1 MSLISDLL
9 SKVKRQDP
17 RRDIPPLLKE
27 AVMHTTAD
35 RKARSRFMIPLA
47 IAAFAAA
54 AGVGAIF
61 LMDFFQEPAPV
72 SRTPMKTTEVSPPA
86 APATSS
92 IVQQPEA
99 VVAAAVPKVDEKRS
113 MQAAEQKLQKIETAP
128 PVVRKKTTPRGP
140 VKTSVAAGLVENR
153 DEARQVK
160 TFSKGKPD
168 QAKKTE
174 GISRWDRDLYLYAA
188 RTYEMQKN
196 YQGAI
201 SNYRKLLALDPR
213 NYIIMNNLSSA
224 LIRAGAYEEAIGYAQ
239 RALQNRRDY
248 LFPHINLGIAYSQL
262 GKYAEGE
269 GYLRQALSTDPT
281 NRLALLNLGLL
292 QEKRN
297 ALDSAREVFARLSD
311 AGDTQG
317 YLGLARIAEK
327 QGQTAD
333 AIQLYQTAL
342 SMESRESPLW
352 AIANERLWQ
361 LSK

>member
-17 RRDIPPLLKE
+17 KRDVPPLLKE
-27 AVMHTTAD
+27 VVMQTTAA

-61 LMDFFQEPAPV
+61 LMDFFQAPAPV
-72 SRTPMKTTEVSPPA
+72 SRTPVKMTEVSPPVSPA
-86 APATSS
+86 ATS

-99 VVAAAVPKVDEKRS
+99 VVAADVPKTDEKQS
-113 MQAAEQKLQKIETAP
+113 MQAAEHKPQKIKAA
-128 PVVRKKTTPRGP
+128 PVVRRKTAPRSP
-140 VKTSVAAGLVENR
+140 ANTSVTAELVENR
-153 DEARQVK
+153 DETRQEK
-160 TFSKGKPD
+160 ASGKGKPD
-168 QAKKTE
+168 QTEKTE
-174 GISRWDRDLYLYAA
+174 AITRQDRDLYLYTA

-196 YQGAI
+196 YQGAV
-201 SNYRKLLALDPR
+201 SNYRKVLAMDPG
-213 NYIIMNNLSSA
+213 NYIVMNNLAGA
-224 LIRAGAYEEAIGYAQ
+224 LILAGAYEEAIGYAQ
-239 RALQNRRDY
+239 QALQIRKDY
-248 LFPHINLGIAYSQL
+248 LFSHINMGIAYSQL

-269 GYLRQALSTDPT
+269 GYIRQALSTDPA
-281 NRLALLNLGLL
+281 NRFALLNLGLL

-297 ALDSAREVFARLSD
+297 VLDGAREVFARLSD

-327 QGQTAD
+327 QGKTAD
-333 AIQLYQTAL
+333 AIRFYQTAM

-352 AIANERLWQ
+352 SIANDRLWQ

>member
-9 SKVKRQDP
+9 SKVNRQDP
-17 RRDIPPLLKE
+17 KRDVPPLLKE
-27 AVMHTTAD
+27 AVMQKTAD
-35 RKARSRFMIPLA
+35 RKTRSRFMIPIA

-61 LMDFFQEPAPV
+61 LMDFSHEPAPV
-72 SRTPMKTTEVSPPA
+72 SRTPVKTTEVSHPVAPA
-86 APATSS
+86 ATSV
-92 IVQQPEA
+92 VQQPET
-99 VVAAAVPKVDEKRS
+99 VVAAAVPKADEKRT
-113 MQAAEQKLQKIETAP
+113 MQAAEHKPQKIETAP
-128 PVVRKKTTPRGP
+128 VVRRKTTPRSP
-140 VKTSVAAGLVENR
+140 VKTSVTAGSVENR
-153 DEARQVK
+153 DETRQQK
-160 TFSKGKPD
+160 ASGEGKPD
-168 QAKKTE
+168 QAEKTE
-174 GISRWDRDLYLYAA
+174 EISRRDRDLYLYTA

-196 YQGAI
+196 YQGAV
-201 SNYRKLLALDPR
+201 SNYRKVLAMDPG
-213 NYIIMNNLSSA
+213 NYFVMNNLSCA
-224 LIRAGAYEEAIGYAQ
+224 LIQTGAYEEAIGYAQ
-239 RALQNRRDY
+239 QALQIRKNY
-248 LFPHINLGIAYSQL
+248 LFSYINLGIAYSQL

-269 GYLRQALSTDPT
+269 GYLRQALSTDPA

-327 QGQTAD
+327 QGKTAD
-333 AIQLYQTAL
+333 AIQFYQTAM

-352 AIANERLWQ
+352 ATANDRLWQ